1 MSLASLLSSLGLGQY
16 TAHLASLGYT
26 EKDQFALPESE
37 LDSLLLSVSMLKGH
51 AIKLKR
57 ALEQTRSRTEAPPC
71 KRPRTEEP
79 QSQSTPKKPSP
90 PLNTLTKDVERLMAR
105 LADIEQTREDL
116 GRARELILA
125 VDLPRYR
132 RALDQVEFIQKTIK
146 AVDEAAEESSL

>member
-16 TAHLASLGYT
+16 TAPLTSLGYT
-26 EKDQFALPESE
+26 EKDQLALPESE

-57 ALEQTRSRTEAPPC
+57 ALEQTRSRTEAPPI

-79 QSQSTPKKPSP
+79 QSTPKKPTS
-90 PLNTLTKDVERLMAR
+90 LNTLTKDVERLMVR
-105 LADIEQTREDL
+105 LADIEQTREDI